1 MTRQN
6 TAPLSVVIPVY
17 NDASGIAQTLDSL
30 TAQSTKGDYEIAV
43 VDNNSTDQTPEVINS
58 YDDDRITLYH
68 ETEIQSSYAARNTGI
83 RNTESEILAFVDAD
97 MTVPEHWLENA
108 LDTFHST
115 DADYIGCNVDLTLP
129 DNPPLPARFDY
140 HTGFPIDGYLRHQQ
154 FAPTCCLFVRRA
166 VFEDVGLFDHRL
178 ISGGDKEFG
187 NRAHDAGYSQH
198 YAADVTMSHPTRNS
212 LADLVSKDRRV
223 GRGLCQLQRYHPDRY
238 GTPRLPPRPTGIKRP
253 SRTLPLRDRL
263 AFSALSTILTGVR
276 GVGYYQEYASD
287 DPHVDDEIPHVD
299 KSK

>member
-83 RNTESEILAFVDAD
+83 RNTASEILAFVDAD

-108 LDTFHST
+108 LDAFHST
-115 DADYIGCNVDLTLP
+115 DADYMGCNVDLTLP
-129 DNPPLPARFDY
+129 ITHHCQPAL
-140 HTGFPIDGYLRHQQ
+140 TTIQAFPSTATLDTNSSRRP
-154 FAPTCCLFVRRA
+154 AVCLSA
-166 VFEDVGLFDHRL
+166 EL
-178 ISGGDKEFG
+178 S
-187 NRAHDAGYSQH
+187 
-198 YAADVTMSHPTRNS
+198 
-212 LADLVSKDRRV
+212 
-223 GRGLCQLQRYHPDRY
+223 
-238 GTPRLPPRPTGIKRP
+238 
-253 SRTLPLRDRL
+253 SRTL
-263 AFSALSTILTGVR
+263 ACSTI
-276 GVGYYQEYASD
+276 A
-287 DPHVDDEIPHVD
+287 
-299 KSK
+299 